1 MEPCRILLQKRREIM
16 VGGKTRV
23 SEIYAEYAVDSTGR
37 TRLIACSGRIG
48 SKKAFYASIKK
59 GAA

>member
-1 MEPCRILLQKRREIM
+1 MEPCRILLQKRREITAD
-16 VGGKTRV
+16 GKTRV

-37 TRLIACSGRIG
+37 ARLIACSGRIR
-48 SKKAFYASIKK
+48 SKETFYASIKK